1 MAQLTARPW
10 DDDVD
15 PLYGGNPFTWFQ
27 AGLYPEHYGGEYN
40 SIFGLGKGASNDVL
54 GQLPAGEGPGGF
66 DITQMSLDDVI
77 EFTKPEGAYAQWVA
91 RTRDDGRKGQPAGP
105 MGFYQIIN
113 SNLPTLKDRLGLT
126 GEEKFTPELQDRLGE
141 ALLMEKPAWNKYVA
155 GISDDKN
162 AAIGAIKSIWGGW
175 ADPDDPTQD
184 HYQNA
189 RGWLLN
195 RRVGPTIPGGEQMIS
210 PPQQNM
216 PQQAAS
222 ALQQRPPMAGAP
234 PQQQNL
240 LQRLLGGGG
249 GKGPN
254 LMQVLGAFGEGM
266 AASYQGRPVDQATIQ
281 NLTAR
286 QSRNMTAEALERRGY
301 PDLANMLRAGQ
312 ITGGQ
317 AMQYM
322 AQVESAKSKTGDP
335 TALMRNAAA
344 AGLSIP
350 EFLEMQS
357 PRPYEKEGEKV
368 LGKSRAQRR
377 SNMEDAAYGANN
389 RIAELRLLQSLLG
402 QMNTGAGTN
411 ISLALKRAGTAIGL
425 DWGQEGDIA
434 TAEAIQSLS
443 GKLALELRNPAGGAG
458 MPGAMSDND
467 LKFLKR
473 MVPDIEKED
482 WANEILIEAAIRIQE
497 RNQEILD
504 KTDELVGRKL
514 QFGSAEFRAE
524 MKKWAE
530 ANPLYDD
537 LTKAITSIRNAPD
550 EAAGVLK
557 GMGL

>member
-10 DDDVD
+10 DANVD

-27 AGLYPEHYGGEYN
+27 AGLYPEHGGGEY
-40 SIFGLGKGASNDVL
+40 SALFDQVQGEPGKPNRT
-54 GQLPAGEGPGGF
+54 
-66 DITQMSLDDVI
+66 DITDMTLDEII
-77 EFTKPEGAYAQWVA
+77 EFSDPKGPYAQWVA
-91 RTRDDGRKGQPAGP
+91 KTRNDGRTGQPAGP

-195 RRVGPTIPGGEQMIS
+195 RRGGPAIPGGEQMIS

-216 PQQAAS
+216 PQQVAA
-222 ALQQRPPMAGAP
+222 APQQRPPMASAP

-286 QSRNMTAEALERRGY
+286 QSRNQTAEALERRGY

-434 TAEAIQSLS
+434 TAEAIESLS

-482 WANEILIEAAIRIQE
+482 WANEILIEAAIRMQE

-504 KTDELVGRKL
+504 KTDELVGMGL
-514 QFGSAEFRAE
+514 QFGSAEFRSE